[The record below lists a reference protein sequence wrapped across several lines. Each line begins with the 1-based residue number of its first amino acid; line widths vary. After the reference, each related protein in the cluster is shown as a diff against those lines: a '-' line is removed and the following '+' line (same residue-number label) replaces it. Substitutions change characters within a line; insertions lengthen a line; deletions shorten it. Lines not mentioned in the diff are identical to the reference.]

1 MTARAQPLA
10 PHRTTTPAVAAVAP
24 PVPVTSLQTRA
35 TRVAYALVVLVTG
48 VTAASRAGVVA
59 PDTLAASPRRL
70 AEGKVWLLA
79 TNGMLVQRPILLSLL
94 SFALLSLFTLYLCGS
109 RVFATSA
116 AVGHV
121 GSTLL
126 AYLVVA
132 VGFAVDRGSVRS
144 VLDVPDYG
152 VSAMQAAWIG
162 AIAAT
167 VWRREGQ
174 TARGRVL
181 TVGSCLAV
189 TTFAWMLRSDLTLL
203 DLDHLF
209 AFTIGASFA
218 AAWASPA
225 TPPLPR
231 TARAFARRLATAATN
246 LRTAPTAPWLPLV
259 AASLVAL
266 IALANL
272 QSAASP
278 NIRWRGRLV
287 KHLLP
292 HGLPSI
298 SHALALPLSAALL
311 LAAVSLARRRYR
323 AWQSALGF
331 LVALGVLD
339 LLKGLSYEQA
349 GMSLV
354 AAVFLY
360 WARPA
365 FVVAPDPRALRSSLN
380 LAAAVLAGTVAL
392 AAAATWVSIPGAP
405 SLSLVLRE
413 SRALLL
419 WQDGPVRFRHE
430 LRYFPLAVN
439 LLSLGGALC
448 AAWAL
453 FRPLYAPLLRPT
465 HTSRRRARL
474 LIRAYGRDTLAFF
487 KLRQDTQYL
496 FSPDRQAFL
505 GYRIERNVLLVSGDP
520 VGNPDSIPALLTETC
535 RFAARHGLR
544 LGVLAASEAL
554 LPIYRRA
561 GLRAFYLG
569 DEAILDTR
577 SFSLAGRAIRK
588 VRQSVNRLD
597 RLGYQAE
604 LVLARDLDATD
615 LAELRHVAAAHL
627 GGSPERGFSMAMD
640 TLRSDDTPPR
650 RRSRSPATAADGSP
664 ASSTTSPATAAPP
677 SHSPPCAAAPNNPTA
692 SPNTSSAARSLSF
705 ANKESKR
712 SRSTSPCS
720 AATFASQPTRRSA
733 YLPAVCAGSAAGSRS
748 RASTASTPSSS
759 PAGNPATS
767 STKAPSAC
775 FQPRSPHSGSKARS
789 PKYHGRD
796 DNEPPTR
803 KLRRCSAERRRP
815 TRSRCRATAEPAG
828 VNAYN
833 TVNGIRDVGN
843 LVFRP
848 LPAVKTRLFQ

>member
-1 MTARAQPLA
+1 MNARAQPLA
-10 PHRTTTPAVAAVAP
+10 PHHTTTPADAAVAP
-24 PVPVTSLQTRA
+24 PVPATSLQTRA
-35 TRVAYALVVLVTG
+35 TRAAYALVVLVTG

-109 RVFATSA
+109 RVFAASA

-126 AYLVVA
+126 AYLVVT

-189 TTFAWMLRSDLTLL
+189 TAFAWMLRSDLTLL

-231 TARAFARRLATAATN
+231 TARAFARRLPTAATN
-246 LRTAPTAPWLPLV
+246 LRTAPPTPWLPLV

-339 LLKGLSYEQA
+339 LLKGFSYEQS

-430 LRYFPLAVN
+430 LRHFPLAVN

-453 FRPLYAPLLRPT
+453 FRPLCAPLLRPT

-474 LIRAYGRDTLAFF
+474 LIRVYGRDTLAFF
-487 KLRQDTQYL
+487 KLRQDAQYL

-520 VGNPDSIPALLTETC
+520 VGNPASIPALLTETC

-544 LGVLAASEAL
+544 LGVLGASEAL
-554 LPIYRRA
+554 LPIYRHA

-604 LVLARDLDATD
+604 LVLARDLDDTD

-627 GGSPERGFSMAMD
+627 GGIPERGFSMAMD
-640 TLRSDDTPPR
+640 TLRSDDTAEAHIAIAR
-650 RRSRSPATAADGSP
+650 DRSGRIAGFLHYVPSYGRAAVSL
-664 ASSTTSPATAAPP
+664 AAM
-677 SHSPPCAAAPNNPTA
+677 
-692 SPNTSSAARSLSF
+692 
-705 ANKESKR
+705 
-712 SRSTSPCS
+712 
-720 AATFASQPTRRSA
+720 
-733 YLPAVCAGSAAGSRS
+733 
-748 RASTASTPSSS
+748 
-759 PAGNPATS
+759 
-767 STKAPSAC
+767 
-775 FQPRSPHSGSKARS
+775 
-789 PKYHGRD
+789 
-796 DNEPPTR
+796 
-803 KLRRCSAERRRP
+803 RRRP
-815 TRSRCRATAEPAG
+815 EQPNGLTEYLVSRSIALLREQGIEEVSLNFSLLGRYLRQPANPAQRLLAACLRRLGRWFQIESLYRFNAKFFPRWEPRYLVYQGAFGLLPTALASLWIEGQIPHIPRSRRQRTAHADT
-828 VNAYN
+828 AK
-833 TVNGIRDVGN
+833 
-843 LVFRP
+843 VFH
-848 LPAVKTRLFQ
+848 